1 MQNYDGFRVVVVMLV
16 QDADDVGLLL
26 RTVQEWARQQNSAAI
41 SFQLDG
47 RRYSLEAWDRPAGVA
62 A

>member
-1 MQNYDGFRVVVVMLV
+1 MLV

-26 RTVQEWARQQNSAAI
+26 RTVQEWARQQHSAAI

-47 RRYSLEAWDRPAGVA
+47 RHYSLEAWDRPAGVA